1 MSNIYTSYVRI
12 KRRDGRDM
20 SDNEIDYLFNNVVN
34 VHGDFGSYW
43 VRIVKKYRTS
53 GQCLNIQFG
62 SGKRTENILRL
73 PDIFKEYYVVERI
86 NYEHSLDHIFE
97 YEYREG
103 DTFATETSPR
113 LCKYAFDK
121 VIVTCE
127 ENWLKKEG
135 AEWTSSDTQELLID
149 GSYHSCNCRSYVD
162 IYEDSEYYGSQIGY
176 TEDYPYDYFV
186 LTEST
191 AVQFIDPP
199 LLEQLYTNNFVR
211 MPRSSKMEFLY
222 KHRKVLS
229 IRKTDHGNI
238 KIYSADHWD
247 NCVDEAYLEMRKKLR
262 KNETN
267 TKQII

>member
-1 MSNIYTSYVRI
+1 MSSNIYTSYVRI

-20 SDNEIDYLFNNVVN
+20 SGDEIDNLFKNIVN

-62 SGKRTENILRL
+62 SGKRTANILRQ
-73 PDIFKEYYVVERI
+73 PDIFNEYYVVERI

-97 YEYREG
+97 YEYDEKSG
-103 DTFATETSPR
+103 LAIETQPR
-113 LCKYAFDK
+113 LCKYAFDR
-121 VIVTCE
+121 ILITCE

-135 AEWTSSDTQELLID
+135 AEWTTSDTQELVID
-149 GSYHSCNCRSYVD
+149 GSYYSCNCRSYVD
-162 IYEDSEYYGSQIGY
+162 VHEDSQYYGTQIGY

-186 LTEST
+186 LTESS
-191 AVQFIDPP
+191 AVQFLDPP
-199 LLEQLYTNNFVR
+199 FLEQLCIDKFAS
-211 MPRSSKMEFLY
+211 MPRSSKIEFLY
-222 KHRKVLS
+222 KYRKVLS
-229 IRKTDHGNI
+229 IRKTDHG
-238 KIYSADHWD
+238 KIEISSADHWD

-267 TKQII
+267 T

>member
-1 MSNIYTSYVRI
+1 MSNIHTSYVRI

-20 SDNEIDYLFNNVVN
+20 SGDEVDYLFNNVVN

-43 VRIVKKYRTS
+43 VRIVKKYRAS

-73 PDIFKEYYVVERI
+73 PEIFKEYYVVERI

-97 YEYREG
+97 YGYKEG
-103 DTFATETSPR
+103 DAFASETPPR

-121 VIVTCE
+121 VIITCE

-135 AEWTSSDTQELLID
+135 AEWMSSDTQELLID
-149 GSYHSCNCRSYVD
+149 GSYYCCNCRSYVD
-162 IYEDSEYYGSQIGY
+162 VYDDSEYYGTQIGY

-186 LTEST
+186 LTESS
-191 AVQFIDPP
+191 AIQFIDPP
-199 LLEQLYTNNFVR
+199 FLEQLCAGKFVR

-229 IRKTDHGNI
+229 IRKTGLGNI
-238 KIYSADHWD
+238 EISSADHWD
-247 NCVDEAYLEMRKKLR
+247 NCVDEAYLEMRKKL
-262 KNETN
+262 KTL
-267 TKQII
+267 K